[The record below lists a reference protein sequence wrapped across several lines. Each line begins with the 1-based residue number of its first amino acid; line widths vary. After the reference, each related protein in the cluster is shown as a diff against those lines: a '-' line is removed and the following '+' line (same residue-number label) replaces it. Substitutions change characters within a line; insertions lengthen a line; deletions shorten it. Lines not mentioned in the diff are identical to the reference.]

1 MPDGGGAIVG
11 GISKLTIRAFKDSKY
26 SQLWPE
32 KPNPIRVP
40 INPES
45 YSQSLAAQY
54 SPQREIA
61 ADGRKM
67 VFSREKPVSLKLK
80 LVFDGTGAVPGA
92 SRDPVQKQVHDLR
105 RMGLMIN
112 GAAFE
117 PNYLELSWGSLLFKG
132 RLNGLDIDYTLFAP
146 DGMPLRADVN
156 ATFLGS
162 HDTSDRGN
170 VRPSSSDLG
179 ELVTVG
185 PGETL
190 PALCDRIY
198 GDSRYYPEVAAAN
211 GLDGFRALKAGME
224 LLFPPLA
231 RAGR

>member
-11 GISKLTIRAFKDSKY
+11 GISKLTIRAFKDSKF

-45 YSQSLAAQY
+45 YTQSLAAQY
-54 SPQREIA
+54 AAPREIA
-61 ADGRKM
+61 TDGRKM
-67 VFSREKPVSLKLK
+67 VFSREEPVALKLK
-80 LVFDGTGAVPGA
+80 LVLDGTGAVPGT
-92 SRDPVQKQVHDLR
+92 SSEPVQKQVHDLR

-112 GAAFE
+112 RGAFE

-132 RLNGLDIDYTLFAP
+132 RLNSLDINYTLFAP
-146 DGMPLRADVN
+146 DGMPLRAEVT
-156 ATFLGS
+156 ASFLGS
-162 HDTSDRGN
+162 HDTSARGSAQ
-170 VRPSSSDLG
+170 RPSSDLG
-179 ELVTVG
+179 EIVTVG
-185 PGETL
+185 PGESL

-231 RAGR
+231 KARR